1 MGSVNPAIIAAIK
14 HHVRRVAGERATAL
28 DVNTNI
34 VLDLGLDSLERLEIA
49 RKLERTFEGR
59 FPEQV
64 LDEIETIGQTAVA
77 IERYL
82 PPGGEARAEA
92 LLRGETN
99 GGDTLRT
106 GRNGSRP
113 PSSTP
118 AVEPE
123 DSVEQFAEYR
133 RLKTTMR
140 QMLMTGVPN
149 PYFTVHEGVVRDTTI
164 VDGRELI
171 SFASYNY
178 LGLERS
184 SGSRQGGRR
193 RGQAIRHE
201 CFGESV
207 GLGREADPRTVGAED
222 R

>member
-1 MGSVNPAIIAAIK
+1 M
-14 HHVRRVAGERATAL
+14 
-28 DVNTNI
+28 
-34 VLDLGLDSLERLEIA
+34 
-49 RKLERTFEGR
+49 ERTFEGR

-106 GRNGSRP
+106 AAEAPAGP
-113 PSSTP
+113 STP

-149 PYFTVHEGVVRDTTI
+149 PYFTVHDGVVRDTTI

-178 LGLERS
+178 LGL
-184 SGSRQGGRR
+184 SGHPAVVKAAADAVKQLRD
-193 RGQAIRHE
+193 E

-207 GLGREADPRTVGAED
+207 GLW
-222 R
+222 